1 MKTSTKRGS
10 PRVKGAPRA
19 SRSKAVSAPKPA
31 PKVTEKQV
39 AHALAFVTE
48 DVAPAVQDALNAAG
62 FEVAPLRKEAIAKAL
77 AAAKSPCAVVWS
89 DPANCLASAIKE
101 GADIAQAIEGWR
113 ERAEDVLALVRK
125 NRRKLTLIDADILS
139 APDTDPV
146 WDVLSKRLDLPKDLL
161 QPSSETK
168 SPAALSLTVARL
180 AVPQID
186 SLRELLEELRASGV
200 SPLTEGVVLSN
211 LGAAAAA
218 FAALRSQQDDLAL
231 MAAQVGFQVEEA
243 AESSEERGLL
253 QSQVMLLTD
262 EMQRLSNVETAFTA
276 QRLAHDCDQ
285 EEMDLF
291 REQVQIQDEEFQ
303 KVGKERA
310 SLQEQLRRLTQEV
323 ERLRAA
329 QTALETRHREAL
341 HNKDQA
347 LAQTVQDLG
356 EMATARNDLEAQNA
370 KLVRDVEDLTTL
382 LAMVYESTSWRV
394 TAPLRGVKRLVSK

>member
-1 MKTSTKRGS
+1 
-10 PRVKGAPRA
+10 
-19 SRSKAVSAPKPA
+19 
-31 PKVTEKQV
+31 
-39 AHALAFVTE
+39 LAFVTE
-48 DVAPAVQDALNAAG
+48 DVAPPVQAALNAAG
-62 FEVAPLRKEAIAKAL
+62 FDVAPLRKEAIAKAL
-77 AAAKSPCAVVWS
+77 AAAKSPCALVWS
-89 DPANCLASAIKE
+89 DPANCLATAIKE
-101 GADIAQAIEGWR
+101 GTDIAQAIEGWR

-161 QPSSETK
+161 QPSSEAK

-243 AESSEERGLL
+243 AESNEERGLL
-253 QSQVMLLTD
+253 QSQVMLLTG
-262 EMQRLSNVETAFTA
+262 EMQRLSGVETALTA

-291 REQVQIQDEEFQ
+291 REQVQIQDKEFQ
-303 KVGKERA
+303 KVGKERT
-310 SLQEQLRRLTQEV
+310 SLQEQLRRLTQEI

-329 QTALETRHREAL
+329 QTALETRHRAAL
-341 HNKDQA
+341 RDKDQA
-347 LAQTVQDLG
+347 LAKSVQDLG
-356 EMATARNDLEAQNA
+356 DMATARNDLEAQNA